1 MWGVV
6 STMTYMMIIKSVKD
20 YDKWKEVFD
29 ENEDMRK
36 QMGSKGASVLRNK
49 EVPDQLVVII
59 EWEDVETAK
68 KFTETDDI
76 NLAKEKAGVIGLPAV
91 YYLEEKDRTEH

>member
-1 MWGVV
+1 MV